1 MSARNGLTFL
11 DFFAGFGGSSSGLVE
26 AGYELAT
33 AYNHWDKAIAVH
45 SANHRAA
52 DHVQGD
58 LSGYDMRRLPKSDV
72 LWASPECTWH
82 SPAGGRSR
90 PKEDRG
96 PDLFGESALPD
107 DAGIRSRATAY
118 DPIRA
123 AEARAFK
130 AVMIENVPEMAG
142 WRAANGRPM
151 FRPWLKMWEALGYSW
166 QIINVSAAHVYSDTN
181 APAGQWRDRI
191 YIVLAA
197 PGVKIP
203 RIEPRPPAWCSQCE
217 GVVEAVQ
224 SWKKP
229 AKDGEPQVGK
239 YRQQYV
245 YVCGANQHARHVVE
259 PFVLPAAA
267 VIDWS
272 DLGTRI
278 GDREAL
284 GMRKLAAATMKRIEV
299 GARMFARPA
308 VVAHGGQ
315 SWDAAKP
322 DHRGYGD
329 LHAYYRAWA
338 ADDAPLMTRQA
349 GGSGDA
355 LSVPPFSVAVNHGDG
370 DGVRAFDPTSV
381 PWPTRST
388 KIGDGIA
395 FPPFLSNHYGGDLQ
409 TNRNQHPDDAP
420 MPTVV
425 GTRVTSLIV
434 PPYLAEL
441 YGTSTA
447 RSAEDALST
456 VTAGGNHHGLTVP
469 PGAFLSRQY
478 TQNGSDA
485 NVNTSV
491 HRPMHTVTAS
501 GGNHA
506 LVVPTR
512 KRPESMYEGELPFE
526 LDDVRFRMLGP
537 TEHLRAQRF
546 WEGYD
551 TSAANKS
558 ETTKGA
564 GNAVAVNVA
573 HWIGE
578 SVADALGAAA

>member
-1 MSARNGLTFL
+1 MNGLTFL

-58 LSGYDMRRLPKSDV
+58 LSGYDMRMLPKADT

-96 PDLFGESALPD
+96 PDLFGEPQLSK
-107 DAGIRSRATAY
+107 DAGVRSRATAY

-123 AEARAFK
+123 AEARSFK

-151 FRPWLKMWEALGYSW
+151 FKPWLKMWEALGYSW
-166 QIINVSAAHVYSDTN
+166 QIVNVSAAHVYSETN

-203 RIEPRPPAWCSQCE
+203 RIEPRPPAWCTQCE
-217 GVVEAVQ
+217 RVVEAVQ

-229 AKDGEPQVGK
+229 AKDGEPHVGK

-259 PFVLPAAA
+259 PYVLPASA

-278 GDREAL
+278 GDRESL
-284 GMRKLAAATMKRIEV
+284 GMRKLARATMKRIEV

-315 SWDAAKP
+315 TWDAAKP

-329 LHAYYRAWA
+329 IHAYYRAWA

-355 LSVPPFSVAVNHGDG
+355 LSIPPF
-370 DGVRAFDPTSV
+370 
-381 PWPTRST
+381 
-388 KIGDGIA
+388 
-395 FPPFLSNHYGGDLQ
+395 
-409 TNRNQHPDDAP
+409 
-420 MPTVV
+420 M
-425 GTRVTSLIV
+425 
-434 PPYLAEL
+434 AEM

-447 RSAEDALST
+447 RGVESLST
-456 VTAGGNHHGLTVP
+456 ITAGGNHHGLAVP

-478 TQNGSDA
+478 TQRGSDA

-491 HRPMHTVTAS
+491 WEPTHTITAS

-506 LVVPTR
+506 LVIPSR
-512 KRPESMYEGELPFE
+512 KRPESMYEGDLPFE

-573 HWIGE
+573 HWIGAE
-578 SVADALGAAA
+578 VAEAFGAAS